1 MQAFAFALVLL
12 HAASVLGGE
21 PASRVFLSFDVT
33 AVGKTGYDSKFG
45 RVTVYTFSANLN
57 ILVWKTTGNGMGRDE
72 IVERVCGDGTVCRDY
87 TFVSDYEDGASYQI
101 TGTVKEHGE
110 YGYDQQTV
118 LKNVKYKKL

>member
-1 MQAFAFALVLL
+1 
-12 HAASVLGGE
+12 
-21 PASRVFLSFDVT
+21 
-33 AVGKTGYDSKFG
+33 
-45 RVTVYTFSANLN
+45 
-57 ILVWKTTGNGMGRDE
+57 MGRDE